1 MQTEYNVVLK
11 NDFNS
16 NLHNGWKSFGNIY
29 TKTKKDLLGYLSE
42 IRINKDA
49 PLESTHPHLFEKN
62 PTGVA
67 HYLGN
72 PNVKAPHANLEY
84 TPEQLREYKKCME
97 DPIYFAETYVKVIS
111 LDKGLVPFVLYP
123 YQRKMFEDFN
133 EHRFNIVLAC
143 RQSGKSIS
151 VCAYLL

>member
-11 NDFNS
+11 NDYNS
-16 NLHNGWKSFGNIY
+16 NLHDGWKSFGDIY

-62 PTGVA
+62 PNGA
-67 HYLGN
+67 PHYLGN
-72 PNVKAPHANLEY
+72 PNVKAPHSNLEY

-97 DPIYFAETYVKVIS
+97 DPIYFSETYVKIMSVDFGEIPFS
-111 LDKGLVPFVLYP
+111 LYDF
-123 YQRKMFEDFN
+123 QRNMIESYKN
-133 EHRFNIVLAC
+133 NRFNI
-143 RQSGKSIS
+143 
-151 VCAYLL
+151 